1 MEWGERP
8 GEGASGNNI
17 KTESMQEKLFKR
29 QKKAVKKKKGK
40 KNQLFLGE
48 SGKNIREKVGHLLN
62 NKRDEAD
69 DESKMAEMLNCFKKK
84 TAFIKRNVEKW
95 FEQLGGNKGLMKT
108 AAGEEKHSGRGSM
121 AEASLL
127 GDQL

>member
-29 QKKAVKKKKGK
+29 QKKAVKKKKRGK

-84 TAFIKRNVEKW
+84 NCFYQEKC
-95 FEQLGGNKGLMKT
+95 GKVV
-108 AAGEEKHSGRGSM
+108 
-121 AEASLL
+121 
-127 GDQL
+127 